1 MKRLK
6 KMLAITLSIS
16 MLSIFSGCGSSSGNA
31 GNSSSNDEK
40 VLKVGMECAYAPF
53 NWTQTDDS
61 NGAVKIAGSEEY
73 AYGYDV
79 MMAKKIADKLG
90 YKLEINKME
99 WDGLCPGVSSGK
111 IDVSIAGQ
119 SITAERLE
127 SVDFSDVYYK
137 ADIVALTKK
146 GTAYENAKNVA
157 DLKGAVCTSQLN
169 TVWYDMLDQI
179 PDASKQPAIDTV
191 PAMIVA
197 LNSGKVDVVTTD
209 KPTAMAA
216 AYSNKDLVLLD
227 FKDSTGFNASD
238 EDVNMG
244 IAIKK
249 GNTELKDKINSA
261 LAEISEEERAQMME
275 DAIKY
280 QPLSE

>member
-1 MKRLK
+1 MKRLRK
-6 KMLAITLSIS
+6 IISVVLSIS
-16 MLSIFSGCGSSSGNA
+16 ILSILEGCGKSNSTGSSDNG
-31 GNSSSNDEK
+31 EK

-61 NGAVKIAGSEEY
+61 NGAIKIDGNNEY

-90 YKLEINKME
+90 YKLQINKME

-119 SITAERLE
+119 SITPERLE

-146 GTAYENAKNVA
+146 GTAYENAKSVE
-157 DLKGAVCTSQLN
+157 DLKGATCTSQLN

-179 PDASKQPAIDTV
+179 PEAKKQAAIDTV

-197 LNSGKVDVVTTD
+197 LNSGKIDVVTTD

-227 FKDSTGFNASD
+227 FKDGKGFNASD

-249 GNTELKDKINSA
+249 GNTELKEKINAA
-261 LAEISEEERAQMME
+261 LAEISDEDRAKMMDE
-275 DAIKY
+275 AIKC

>member
-1 MKRLK
+1 MKRLRK
-6 KMLAITLSIS
+6 IIAALLTVS
-16 MLSIFSGCGSSSGNA
+16 MIGIFSGCGSSNNAASSGD
-31 GNSSSNDEK
+31 GEK
-40 VLKVGMECAYAPF
+40 VLRVGMECAYAPF

-61 NGAVKIAGSEEY
+61 NGAVKIAGSNEY

-79 MMAKKIADKLG
+79 MMAKKIADKIG

-146 GTAYENAKNVA
+146 GTAYENAVNVA

-179 PDASKQPAIDTV
+179 PDADKQPAIDTV
-191 PAMIVA
+191 PAMIVS
-197 LNSGKVDVVTTD
+197 LNSGKVNLITTD

-227 FKDSTGFNASD
+227 FKNGKGFDASD

-249 GNTELKDKINSA
+249 GNTELKEKINKA
-261 LAEISEEERAQMME
+261 LLTISLQEVISCQE
-275 DAIKY
+275 KY
-280 QPLSE
+280 N

>member
-1 MKRLK
+1 MKRLRK
-6 KMLAITLSIS
+6 IISVVLSIS
-16 MLSIFSGCGSSSGNA
+16 MLSILGGCGKSNSAGSSDNR
-31 GNSSSNDEK
+31 EK
-40 VLKVGMECAYAPF
+40 VLKVGVECAYAPF

-61 NGAVKIAGSEEY
+61 NGAIKIDGNNEY

-90 YKLEINKME
+90 YKLQINKME

-119 SITAERLE
+119 SITPERLE

-146 GTAYENAKNVA
+146 GTAYENAKNVE
-157 DLKGAVCTSQLN
+157 DLKGAACTSQLN

-179 PDASKQPAIDTV
+179 PEAKKQAAIDTV

-227 FKDSTGFNASD
+227 FKDGKGFNASD

-249 GNTELKDKINSA
+249 GNTELKEKINAA
-261 LAEISEEERAQMME
+261 LAEISDEDRAKMMDE
-275 DAIKY
+275 AIKC